1 MTLSDGH
8 AGATGDL
15 LLVAS
20 IVTLAPTWIGGVEFL
35 SALGVG
41 NLPAAIVGGVYAWGR
56 AGLSAA
62 ILLQRWRNGTLVLT
76 SSWLFETLETVA
88 DRSPMADYPTP
99 APMRLSL
106 STQTGSPVPA

>member
-1 MTLSDGH
+1 MTLSDGCT
-8 AGATGDL
+8 GATGDL

-20 IVTLAPTWIGGVEFL
+20 VVTLAPTWIGGVEFL

-41 NLPAAIVGGVYAWGR
+41 NVPAAVVGGVYAWGR

-76 SSWLFETLETVA
+76 GSWLLDTLETVA
-88 DRSPMADYPTP
+88 ARSPMADYPTP

-106 STQTGSPVPA
+106 SMRGPAVPA